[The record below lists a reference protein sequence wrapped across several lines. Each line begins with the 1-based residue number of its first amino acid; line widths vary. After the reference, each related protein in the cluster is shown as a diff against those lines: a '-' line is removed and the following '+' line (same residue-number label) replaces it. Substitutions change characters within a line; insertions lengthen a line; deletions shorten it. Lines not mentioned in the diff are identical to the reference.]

1 MTATLVAPASDPPG
15 VGVRPLP
22 EPAGRSRLSDV
33 TARSG
38 PPSGA
43 WCDEDLVGLL
53 PRASSRSLREGE
65 ALEPGAEGAG
75 LWLVV
80 QGRVGVASDEG
91 PHLVGVLLPGDLAC
105 VDADT
110 GPALVALTRT
120 VLVPL
125 PPVGGLAGAGAPRG
139 ALLRVLA
146 GLAAHG
152 RRQADLRADQLR
164 GPLAA
169 RLART
174 LLDLAERCGV
184 PAGDGLLVDH
194 GLTQEQLGELV
205 GACRESVNK
214 ALSDLSRGDA
224 LDVLPR
230 AVLLRRPEALRER
243 AVAAGTGVGRRAGAQ
258 RIQEGNH
265 MRSRQA
271 VTGIASAVSTGHR

>member
-1 MTATLVAPASDPPG
+1 MTAALVAATLDPPG
-15 VGVRPLP
+15 ARPQA
-22 EPAGRSRLSDV
+22 EPAAPPRLSELP
-33 TARSG
+33 ARPGS
-38 PPSGA
+38 PSGD

-53 PRASSRSLREGE
+53 PRVTSRSLREGE
-65 ALEPGAEGAG
+65 ALQPGGETAG

-80 QGRVGVASDEG
+80 QGRLGVASDQG

-105 VDADT
+105 VDAET

-120 VLVPL
+120 VLVAL
-125 PPVGGLAGAGAPRG
+125 PPVGGLTGAGAPRG
-139 ALLRVLA
+139 AFLRVLA

-184 PAGDGLLVDH
+184 PEGDGLLVDH

-214 ALSDLSRGDA
+214 ALGDLSRGDA

-230 AVLLRRPEALRER
+230 AVLLRRPDALRER

-265 MRSRQA
+265 MRSRQE